1 VTPPAPGRSEAP
13 ITERRPLAEAG
24 APISKRRA
32 GEALGGLS
40 VADPRPRVVE
50 GRVAGWRC
58 GACGHAVAQQS
69 PWCPNC
75 SAAALAPATF
85 GPGGTVWAGTVVHLP
100 VGHWKPPFALATVDL
115 DDGPRILAHVT
126 ETRALP
132 VGSRVRLV
140 DRAQAAGVSVAGDGS
155 DVFVEPQRSGS

>member
-1 VTPPAPGRSEAP
+1 VTAAS
-13 ITERRPLAEAG
+13 

-32 GEALGGLS
+32 GEALGGLA
-40 VADPRPRVVE
+40 VADPRPRIVD

-58 GACGHAVAQQS
+58 GACGHAVAQES

-75 SAAALAPATF
+75 SAGALTPASF

-100 VGHWKPPFALATVDL
+100 VGHWKPPFALASVDL
-115 DDGPRILAHVT
+115 DDGPRVLAHVT
-126 ETRALP
+126 ETRVLP

-140 DRAQAAGVSVAGDGS
+140 GGTQESGASAGDGN
-155 DVFVEPQRSGS
+155 DVFVEPEGSGS